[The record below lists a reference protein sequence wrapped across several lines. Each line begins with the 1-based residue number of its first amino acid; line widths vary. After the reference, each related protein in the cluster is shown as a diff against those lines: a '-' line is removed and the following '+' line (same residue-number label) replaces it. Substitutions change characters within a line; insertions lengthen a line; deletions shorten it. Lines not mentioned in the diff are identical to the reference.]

1 MREKCFCHFCGHRL
15 CRKQIEGRS
24 RLFCENC
31 NIPIYENPVPATC
44 MVTVDAS
51 DRVLLVKRSVD
62 PKKGWWCLPG
72 GFMELQETPEGAA
85 LRELHEETGLTGAID
100 RLLGVAAN
108 NSSQYDTVLMMGFL
122 VRSFSGTLVAGDD
135 ADDAQWFAGSAL
147 PEIAFETHGNF
158 IRKYYADISPGES
171 ESARQIAGR
180 RR

>member
-1 MREKCFCHFCGHRL
+1 MREKRFCHFCGHRL
-15 CRKQIEGRS
+15 SRRQIEGRS

-44 MVTVDAS
+44 MVTVDDR

-72 GFMELQETPEGAA
+72 GFMELRETPEGAA
-85 LRELHEETGLTGAID
+85 LRELREETGLTGEIE

-122 VRSFSGTLVAGDD
+122 VRSFSGSLIAGDD

-147 PEIAFETHGNF
+147 PEIAFETHEHF
-158 IRKYYADISPGES
+158 ISKYYADETAGEM
-171 ESARQIAGR
+171 ARTIAGR